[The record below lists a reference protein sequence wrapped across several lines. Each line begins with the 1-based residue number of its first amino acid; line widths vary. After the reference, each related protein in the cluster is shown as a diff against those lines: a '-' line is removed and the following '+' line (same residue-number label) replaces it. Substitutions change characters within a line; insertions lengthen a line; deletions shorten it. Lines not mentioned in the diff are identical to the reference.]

1 MPVFDD
7 AMAGLPATARGCIH
21 AEFAGWRSV
30 DPAQVKANIASECA
44 LSLPAFAALLA
55 EFGAAIS
62 EGKTGVDAW
71 DVVCRNYKLR
81 GAEIDGSVRPLR
93 AARVMTVE
101 TYVTLLVRTTGLPR
115 DAAIDL
121 LEASDGKV
129 PPEDDVA
136 LFQATSLGR
145 YVIWATTDALDRD
158 IHGSVPLAA
167 RCLCVTLGLGDIAE
181 LGDPLVCVSYRPGS
195 TVEMRRPTVADAG
208 KYPYYRP
215 HPDAADAFGRTA
227 PHACRPCDYPDH
239 DHIGQIEFVHRE
251 ITGEGLVFP
260 YRILR

>member
-1 MPVFDD
+1 M
-7 AMAGLPATARGCIH
+7 
-21 AEFAGWRSV
+21 
-30 DPAQVKANIASECA
+30 KANIASECA
-44 LSLPAFAALLA
+44 LSLTEFAALLA

-62 EGKTGVDAW
+62 AGKTGVDAW
-71 DVVCRNYKLR
+71 DAVCRNYKLR
-81 GAEIDGSVRPLR
+81 GAEIEGSLRPLR

-158 IHGSVPLAA
+158 IHASLPPAA

-181 LGDPLVCVSYRPGS
+181 FGDPLVCVSYQPGS
-195 TVEMRRPTVADAG
+195 AVKMHRPTVADAG

-215 HPDAADAFGRTA
+215 HPDANDAFGRTA
-227 PHACRPCDYPDH
+227 PHACRPCDYPAH
-239 DHIGQIEFVHRE
+239 AHVGQIEFVHRE